1 MSMETL
7 SSLRDRMMPM
17 LQIAADRYRS
27 RVPEGYPNV
36 IDQVDRGVIGIEI
49 DPSYSLYVTS
59 DGTDLFAEIYRR
71 NARTDNRAS
80 ASREKFSGMPFNDQ
94 RPLAADASDQ
104 TLRNLIAELMSH
116 FNEQS
121 GLIHITDD

>member
-7 SSLRDRMMPM
+7 SNIRDRMLPM
-17 LQIAADRYRS
+17 LQIAADQYRN
-27 RVPEGYPNV
+27 RVPAGYPNV
-36 IDQVDRGVIGIEI
+36 IDQVDRGVFGLEI
-49 DPSYSLYVTS
+49 DSSYSLFITS
-59 DGTDLFAEIYRR
+59 EGTDVFAEIYRR

-80 ASREKFSGMPFNDQ
+80 ASRQKYSGMPFNDQ

-116 FNEQS
+116 FNEQP

>member
-1 MSMETL
+1 METL
-7 SSLRDRMMPM
+7 SSLRDRMLPM
-17 LQIAADRYRS
+17 LQIAADQYRN
-27 RVPEGYPNV
+27 RVPANYPNV
-36 IDQVDRGVIGIEI
+36 IDQVDRGVIGLEI
-49 DPSYSLYVTS
+49 DSSYSLFITS
-59 DGTDLFAEIYRR
+59 DGTDVFAEIYRR

-80 ASREKFSGMPFNDQ
+80 ASRQKYSGMPFTDQ

-116 FNEQS
+116 FNEQP

>member
-7 SSLRDRMMPM
+7 SSIRDRMLPM
-17 LQIAADRYRS
+17 LQIAADRYRN
-27 RVPEGYPNV
+27 RVPAGYPNV
-36 IDQVDRGVIGIEI
+36 IDQVDRGVIGLEI
-49 DPSYSLYVTS
+49 DSSYSLFITS
-59 DGTDLFAEIYRR
+59 DGTDVFAEIYRR

-80 ASREKFSGMPFNDQ
+80 ASRQKYSGMPFTDQ
-94 RPLAADASDQ
+94 RPLAADVSDQ

-116 FNEQS
+116 FNEQP

>member
-7 SSLRDRMMPM
+7 SSLRDRMLPM
-17 LQIAADRYRS
+17 LQIAADQYRN
-27 RVPEGYPNV
+27 RVPANYPNV
-36 IDQVDRGVIGIEI
+36 IDQVDRGVIGLEI
-49 DPSYSLYVTS
+49 DSSYSLFITS
-59 DGTDLFAEIYRR
+59 DGTDVFAEIYRR

-80 ASREKFSGMPFNDQ
+80 ASRQKYSGMPFSDQ
-94 RPLAADASDQ
+94 RPLSADASDQ

-116 FNEQS
+116 FNEQP

>member
-7 SSLRDRMMPM
+7 SSLRDRMLPM
-17 LQIAADRYRS
+17 LQIAADQYRN
-27 RVPEGYPNV
+27 RVPAGYPNV
-36 IDQVDRGVIGIEI
+36 IDQVDRGVIGLEI
-49 DPSYSLYVTS
+49 DSSYSLFITS
-59 DGTDLFAEIYRR
+59 DGTDVFAEIYRR

-80 ASREKFSGMPFNDQ
+80 ASRQKYSGMPFSDQ
-94 RPLAADASDQ
+94 RPLSADVSDQ

-116 FNEQS
+116 FNEQP

>member
-7 SSLRDRMMPM
+7 SSIRDRMLPM
-17 LQIAADRYRS
+17 LQIAANQYRN
-27 RVPEGYPNV
+27 RVPAGYPNV
-36 IDQVDRGVIGIEI
+36 IDQVDQGMIGLEI
-49 DPSYSLYVTS
+49 DSSYSLFITS
-59 DGTDLFAEIYRR
+59 DGTDVFAEIYRR

-80 ASREKFSGMPFNDQ
+80 ASRQKYSGMPFNDQ

-116 FNEQS
+116 FNEQP

>member
-1 MSMETL
+1 L
-7 SSLRDRMMPM
+7 SVQSLSGIRDRMLPM
-17 LQIAADRYRS
+17 FEVAAERYRH
-27 RVPEGYPNV
+27 RVPDGYPNV
-36 IDQVDRGVIGIEI
+36 IDHPEQGTIGLEI
-49 DPSYSLYVTS
+49 DPNHALFITTN
-59 DGTDLFAEIYRR
+59 GEEMFAEIYRR

-94 RPLAADASDQ
+94 RPLAVDASDQ
-104 TLRNLIAELMSH
+104 ALRNLIAELMSH